1 MKAIVSAFYKEV
13 EPIIKHYKQKKENT
27 PFEIFKND
35 KIIIIISGIGKIN
48 SAIATTYLLSNYEID
63 FCINFGI
70 VGSSKFKVGEIFL
83 INKIN
88 QNLYPDILYPH
99 PFKET
104 FIECFDEIKTNGEFN
119 LVDMESEAFFK
130 AATKFI
136 PLEHIFI
143 IKIVSDNLVCFR
155 PDSNFMNNLISPH
168 LPNITSFIDKLKL
181 DKTPLFDTNYLENLS
196 QTYRLSKS
204 QKEILKNKI
213 IYLTL
218 NNIPLAKI
226 DFEPINKKQNFQKI
240 CDILEVSLQK
250 LS

>member
-1 MKAIVSAFYKEV
+1 MKAIISAFYKEV
-13 EPIIKHYKQKKENT
+13 APIIKYYNLKKENS
-27 PFEIFKND
+27 PFEIFKSD
-35 KIIIIISGIGKIN
+35 EIIVIISGIGKLN
-48 SAIATTYLLSNYEID
+48 SAIVTTYLLSNYEID

-70 VGSSKFKVGEIFL
+70 AGSSKFKVGEIFM

-88 QNLYPDILYPH
+88 KKLYPDILYSH

-104 FIECFDEIKTNGEFN
+104 FIECFDKIKTDGEFN
-119 LVDMESEAFFK
+119 LVDMESEGFFK
-130 AATKFI
+130 AATKFM
-136 PLEHIFI
+136 PLENIFI

-155 PDSNFMNNLISPH
+155 PDDNFMNNLISPH
-168 LPNITSFIDKLKL
+168 LKNIISFINSLEKKE
-181 DKTPLFDTNYLENLS
+181 KFKFDEKYLESLV
-196 QTYRLSKS
+196 TKYRLSKS

-218 NNIPLAKI
+218 NNIALPKI

-250 LS
+250 SS